1 MVFVKQIF
9 DQHCAHQ
16 LLKLA
21 INAFNQGDY
30 QTAIDHLTV
39 IHEHESSVGRRCSE
53 VVLFY
58 LIESHTALGKIYWQR
73 GSLDDAIEEYHTAL
87 GLAPRYADLY
97 FTLAK
102 IYSEHKEQSKA
113 RQALEQALSINPNYA
128 EAKLNLAFLEAQA
141 GNNKKALDM
150 FCGLSQTDNFYDQV
164 MYDKALE
171 ASARS
176 DFRTAFKLF
185 AQAFRVIPDRA
196 RSLCAMGQDAHR
208 ECRYDE
214 AIKYYN
220 QAKKLQSKYADVYNL
235 LGVSLAQKGQN
246 RQAIAQFQKA
256 VKLAPRFSRAWLNL
270 AYAWNQSGQLPK
282 AKAALARVLDI
293 DPNNRLAN
301 ELAKKMKTTPVTKRG
316 KKDVRK

>member
-9 DQHCAHQ
+9 DQHCTHQ
-16 LLKLA
+16 LLKLS

-39 IHEHESSVGRRCSE
+39 IHNHENSVGKRCSE
-53 VVLFY
+53 VVVFY
-58 LIESHTALGKIYWQR
+58 LIESHTALGKIYWHL
-73 GSLDDAIEEYHTAL
+73 GNLEDAIEEYHNAL

-102 IYSEHKEQSKA
+102 IYSEHHEPAKA
-113 RQALEQALSINPNYA
+113 RQALEQALSINPNYN
-128 EAKLNLAFLEAQA
+128 EAKLNLAFLEAQS
-141 GNNKKALDM
+141 GNNKRALDI
-150 FCGLSQTDNFYDQV
+150 FCGLAQTDSFYDQV
-164 MYDKALE
+164 VYDKALE
-171 ASARS
+171 ASSKS
-176 DFRTAFKLF
+176 DFRAAFKLF
-185 AQAFRVIPDRA
+185 AQAFRVTPDRA

-220 QAKKLQSKYADVYNL
+220 QAKKLQPKYADVYNL
-235 LGVSLAQKGQN
+235 LGVSLAQKGLN
-246 RQAIAQFQKA
+246 KQAIVQFQKA

-270 AYAWNQSGQLPK
+270 AYAWNQLGQV
-282 AKAALARVLDI
+282 AKTKTALARVLVI

-301 ELAKKMKTTPVTKRG
+301 QLSIKLKPSA
-316 KKDVRK
+316 VRKGGQANGRS